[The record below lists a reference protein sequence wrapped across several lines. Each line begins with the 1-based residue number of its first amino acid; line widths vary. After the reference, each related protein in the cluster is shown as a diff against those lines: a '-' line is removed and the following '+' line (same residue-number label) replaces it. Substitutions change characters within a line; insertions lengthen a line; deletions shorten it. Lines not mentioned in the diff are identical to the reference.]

1 MAKPRVVIAGAGFAG
16 VKTAKALRGK
26 ADITLIAP
34 TDRFVYLPL
43 IHELVSEN
51 ETPRGVSKRL
61 TEIFQ
66 TATLIQGKVNAIEGK
81 EAVLENGD
89 RIPFDHFV
97 SAVGAEPNDFGIP
110 GVRDHTFSFYSI
122 SDALLANG
130 NLKAA
135 AARVYGRPVKV
146 AVIGASFTGIEVGG
160 EVKELMEKLD
170 VDHEI
175 VFLDAGQD
183 IFPHQAKEF
192 REGVW
197 AALDELNMDVRMGSK
212 ITGVEKGRV
221 ILDGGEEVTADVILW
236 CAGARTRQIEG
247 VNPEVG
253 LNLQDPDRDDVFVVG
268 DAAMFPR
275 ELGIPKLAQTA
286 EAQAPVVAHNILK
299 PHRMKD
305 YEMELKGVIVSIG
318 QKRAVAQIGDTV
330 LAGKIPWHLKKRLY
344 KTKILLY

>member
-61 TEIFQ
+61 TDIFQ
-66 TATLIQGKVNAIEGK
+66 TATLVQGKVDAIEGK
-81 EAVLENGD
+81 EAVLESGE
-89 RIPFDHFV
+89 RIPFDYFV

-146 AVIGASFTGIEVGG
+146 VVIGASFTGVEVAG

-170 VDHEI
+170 VSHDIEL
-175 VFLDAGQD
+175 LDAGTQ
-183 IFPHQAKEF
+183 IFPHQATEF
-192 REGVW
+192 QEGVS
-197 AALDELNMDVRMGSK
+197 AALDELGLKVRMGAT
-212 ITGVEKGRV
+212 ITGVEKGQV
-221 ILDGGEEVTADVILW
+221 LLGDEVVKADVILW
-236 CAGARTRQIEG
+236 CAGARPRHIEG
-247 VNPEVG
+247 VNPHTD
-253 LNLQDPDRDDVFVVG
+253 LTLRDPDRDDVFIAG
-268 DAAMFPR
+268 DAALFDR

-286 EAQAPVVAHNILK
+286 EGQAPIVAHNILH
-299 PHRMKD
+299 PDRMKS
-305 YEMELKGVIVSIG
+305 YELDLKGVIVSIG

-330 LAGKIPWHLKKRLY
+330 MAGKIPWHLKKRLY

>member
-1 MAKPRVVIAGAGFAG
+1 VTKPRVVIAGAGFAG

-43 IHELVSEN
+43 IHELLSEK
-51 ETPRGVSKRL
+51 ESPRTVSKRL

-66 TATLIQGKVNAIEGK
+66 TATLVEGKVTAIEGK
-81 EAVLENGD
+81 EAVLENGA
-89 RIPFDHFV
+89 RVPFDYFV

-110 GVRDHTFSFYSI
+110 GVREHTFAFYSI

-130 NLKAA
+130 NLKSA
-135 AARVYGRPVKV
+135 AARVYGRPVRV
-146 AVIGASFTGIEVGG
+146 AIIGASFTGIEVGG

-175 VFLDAGQD
+175 QFLDAAKE
-183 IFPHQAKEF
+183 IFPQQAKEF
-192 REGVW
+192 QDGIW
-197 AALDELNMDVRMGSK
+197 KALIELGITVRMNEK
-212 ITGVEKGRV
+212 IVGVEHEKV
-221 ILDGGEEVTADVILW
+221 LIEGGEEVQADVILW
-236 CAGARTRQIEG
+236 CAGARTRQIAG

-253 LNLQDPDRDDVFVVG
+253 LTLQDPDRDDVFVVG

-286 EAQAPVVAHNILK
+286 EAQAPIAAHNILK
-299 PHRMKD
+299 PARMKE
-305 YEMELKGVIVSIG
+305 YEVDVKGIIVSIG

-330 LAGKIPWHLKKRLY
+330 MAGKIPWHIKKRLY